1 MISFDLPISDS
12 FVVSHAFP
20 PVSLSRA
27 LSRYQQ
33 EIFAVRVDSGPM
45 IRKKIEDFEK
55 LYSKFK
61 DNLPVSTA
69 APPKKKLLQADAK
82 LQEKRRQWIVAL
94 SQTLLSNYYS

>member
-1 MISFDLPISDS
+1 MRKPPAISCDVITTSDKKT
-12 FVVSHAFP
+12 
-20 PVSLSRA
+20 
-27 LSRYQQ
+27 
-33 EIFAVRVDSGPM
+33 IFAVRVDSGPM

>member
-1 MISFDLPISDS
+1 MFKHDIFISDVLS
-12 FVVSHAFP
+12 KMRKP
-20 PVSLSRA
+20 PAISCDVITTSDKKT
-27 LSRYQQ
+27 
-33 EIFAVRVDSGPM
+33 IFAVRVDSGPM